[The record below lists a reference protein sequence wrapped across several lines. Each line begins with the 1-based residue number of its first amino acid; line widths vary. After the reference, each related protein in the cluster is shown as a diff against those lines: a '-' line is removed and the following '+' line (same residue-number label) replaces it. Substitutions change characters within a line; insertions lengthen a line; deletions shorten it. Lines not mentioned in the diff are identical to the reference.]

1 MALPRNYNADYV
13 YLQYIDDR
21 PINLLVNEFGID
33 DLSQK
38 KSLPARYLPRYSFHF
53 ILKGKGTYTFNGKT
67 YPLQANDLLIIYPG
81 MIFTLT
87 HDDKEPWTY
96 CWINFDGKD
105 ALSLLGQSQFSIDNP
120 VYTVK
125 HTKKLSSYIQTLR
138 RCNQTTS
145 NLRLHTLSA
154 LINIFALISEERT
167 SNCNINLSKDFYVLS
182 AQKYIQ
188 TNYQSADLRIESL
201 CQKLSISHS
210 HLCRLFH
217 KQTGQSIY
225 KYLLSYRMQNAKL
238 LLENTDEKVVVI
250 ARMVGYNDLSYFC
263 SEFKRIHGV
272 SPTEY
277 RCDFKKF
284 KKDIA
289 LSNKFTQAPPPKI

>member
-1 MALPRNYNADYV
+1 MALPRNYNSDYV

-53 ILKGKGTYTFNGKT
+53 ILKGKGTYTFGGKT
-67 YPLQANDLLIIYPG
+67 YPLQANDLIVIYPG
-81 MIFTLT
+81 IQFTLT
-87 HDDKEPWTY
+87 SNDSEAWTY

-105 ALSLLGQSQFSIDNP
+105 APSLLKQSLFSVDAPI
-120 VYTVK
+120 YTVK
-125 HTKKLSSYIQTLR
+125 QTKKMHAYIQSLR

-145 NLRLHTLSA
+145 NLRLRTLGV

-167 SNCNINLSKDFYVLS
+167 PNGSINLSKDFYVLS
-182 AQKYIQ
+182 TQKYIQ

-201 CQKLSISHS
+201 CKELSISHS

-238 LLENTDEKVVVI
+238 LLENTDEKIVVI
-250 ARMVGYNDLSYFC
+250 AHAVGYNDLSYFC

-289 LSNKFTQAPPPKI
+289 LSNKFTQETQV